1 MMGVPNGVANRYDS
15 DGPGASGL
23 SRRNQTGVASP
34 GPGNNYSGSSPPT
47 PSGHSSRS
55 AGSIGSSKVDSATG
69 YSSSQY
75 YQQSAASNFGR
86 NANQSVYDEVEEED
100 DFEQSLTA
108 EERQMLEME
117 NENIVQKLETELNQV
132 RYENSKTTGKSLFFS
147 LFY

>member
-1 MMGVPNGVANRYDS
+1 MS
-15 DGPGASGL
+15 SGP
-23 SRRNQTGVASP
+23 
-34 GPGNNYSGSSPPT
+34 
-47 PSGHSSRS
+47 SSRL
-55 AGSIGSSKVDSATG
+55 AGTIGSSKVDSATG

-86 NANQSVYDEVEEED
+86 NANQSAYEVEEEE

-132 RYENSKTTGKSLFFS
+132 RYDKKTHACEISYVF
-147 LFY
+147 